1 MKKNYLNEISA
12 VFIVL
17 LPLLSLYK
25 SPLAFLDLGSL
36 LMLVL
41 FPVLYCVTR
50 KRTSYKMPADLRLWT
65 VYLVYMAAVT
75 VLSYVFAEAYTSAI
89 FYTMRM
95 TKNIIYIVFTLYVAR
110 KQVFNVQLA
119 KRLYHAVT
127 WIATAYIFVQ
137 YALFRLFH
145 YGLAGYIPALIQA
158 ESYQSRIETIATG
171 VYFRPTSLFYEP
183 SHYAAYVLMGMILY
197 LFYSDNTGRN
207 VIRAAVI
214 TLGIFVSTSGQ
225 GIVLALMIWGLWLL
239 KQFKYKSRHMQAVKV
254 LMLLFVFALVYYM
267 VFTPSGIE
275 IIGRWLPKPGQV
287 SAVETRSEGFR
298 ALTQMPAASWI
309 LGNGYGNIPGGYF
322 SSWAFNFWCFGI
334 IGTSVIVLIYLE
346 CWLKSA
352 QKCIVLIN
360 AVLCIFSTA
369 FMGIYF
375 VFFFSFILSDM
386 RMKPELFY
394 AENDNCHYVMK
405 EK

>member
-1 MKKNYLNEISA
+1 MKKNRLNEISA

-17 LPLLSLYK
+17 LPLLSIYK

-36 LMLVL
+36 IMLIL
-41 FPVLYCVTR
+41 FPVLFCVTR
-50 KRTSYKMPADLRLWT
+50 KRTSFKMPVDIRLWI
-65 VYLVYMAAVT
+65 VYLVYMTAVT
-75 VLSYVFAEAYTSAI
+75 VLAYVFGEAYTSAV

-95 TKNIIYIVFTLYVAR
+95 IKNIIYIAFTLYVAG

-119 KRLYHAVT
+119 RRTYHTVI

-137 YALFRLFH
+137 YALFHLFH
-145 YGLAGYIPALIQA
+145 YGLAGYIPVLIQA
-158 ESYQSRIETIATG
+158 ESYRSRVETIAAG

-183 SHYAAYVLMGMILY
+183 SHYAAYVLMGIILY
-197 LFYSDNTGRN
+197 LFYSDNTFRN

-225 GIVLALMIWGLWLL
+225 GIVLSLMIWGIWLL
-239 KQFKYKSRHMQAVKV
+239 KQFRYISRHMQTVKV
-254 LMLLFVFALVYYM
+254 LMLLFVFALIYYM
-267 VFTPSGIE
+267 LFTPSGME
-275 IIGRWLPKPGQV
+275 IIGRWMPKPGQV

-298 ALTQMPAASWI
+298 ALKEMPGVAWI

-346 CWLKSA
+346 CWMKSA
-352 QKCIVLIN
+352 QKCIVFIN

-375 VFFFSFILSDM
+375 VFYFTFILFDM
-386 RMKPELFY
+386 RIKPESFY
-394 AENDNCHYVMK
+394 ADNDNCPGSV
-405 EK
+405 